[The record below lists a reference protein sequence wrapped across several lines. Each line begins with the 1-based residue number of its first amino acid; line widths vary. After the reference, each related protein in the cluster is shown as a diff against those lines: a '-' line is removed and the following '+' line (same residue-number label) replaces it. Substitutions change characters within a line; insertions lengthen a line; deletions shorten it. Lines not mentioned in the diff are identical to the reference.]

1 MPNKK
6 EKPKKENVEERIEK
20 DKLKKEVEEKV
31 KDKEIKQQNKILKG
45 ILITIGAIILLILVW
60 FLIAQGVRT
69 FGYSI
74 LDFEVVQ
81 EGELIF
87 YRTSLP
93 VVYQGQPT
101 EYNFYLRNDARKL
114 EKKVDFK
121 GNLNLK
127 NTLVLNLEQDFNCEG
142 KGVIAIANL
151 LKLYEFVGI
160 KVITDKNATCDE
172 ESRYTFIQILEG
184 SETRIEQT
192 GESCYNIYINDCEI
206 LEGTERMMIETLIK
220 VKETINESETEN

>member
-6 EKPKKENVEERIEK
+6 ENPKKEKIE
-20 DKLKKEVEEKV
+20 KEVEEKI
-31 KDKEIKQQNKILKG
+31 KQEQIKQQNNILKG
-45 ILITIGAIILLILVW
+45 VLIIIGAIILLIIVW
-60 FLIAQGVRT
+60 FIISQSVRT

-184 SETRIEQT
+184 SETKIQQT
-192 GESCYNIYINDCEI
+192 GPSCYDIYINNCEI
-206 LEGTERMMIETLIK
+206 LEATERMMIETLIK
-220 VKETINESETEN
+220 VKETIPKTQE